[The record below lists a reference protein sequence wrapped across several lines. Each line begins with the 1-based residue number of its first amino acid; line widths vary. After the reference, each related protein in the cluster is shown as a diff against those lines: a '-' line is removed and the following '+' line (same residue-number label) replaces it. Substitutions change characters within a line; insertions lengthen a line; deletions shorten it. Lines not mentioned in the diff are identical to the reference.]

1 MEMMLRMALIAAIF
15 CAAVPAWSQTQPG
28 TPATPPPQ
36 HIPGQTGAKA
46 PEATPADK
54 PAEKLDPAKEA
65 AIRHLMDITETSK
78 LGENMNAAVIR
89 QVHDFIS
96 QALPQEQVPKF
107 MDTFSQKY
115 TASAPTGPVT
125 DAMVPIYARNFTM
138 EEIQQLTKFY
148 ESPLGQHL
156 VKVMPKV
163 VGESQAAGAR
173 IDQPL
178 AVAALRSMETDYP
191 QIKQMLPAERPAP
204 ASDAAPAA
212 PANGAA
218 TAPPRLSPAPSTTPS
233 TTPATPPQK

>member
-1 MEMMLRMALIAAIF
+1 MMLRMALIAAIF
-15 CAAVPAWSQTQPG
+15 CAAAPAWSQTQPG

-96 QALPQEQVPKF
+96 QALPQDQVPKF

-191 QIKQMLPAERPAP
+191 QIKQMLPAERSAP
-204 ASDAAPAA
+204 ASDAAPAM
-212 PANGAA
+212 PANGPA
-218 TAPPRLSPAPSTTPS
+218 TAPPRLSPAPSITPS

>member
-1 MEMMLRMALIAAIF
+1 MKLRMALITAIL
-15 CAAVPAWSQTQPG
+15 CTTAPAWSQTQPG

-36 HIPGQTGAKA
+36 HIPGQTGTKA
-46 PEATPADK
+46 PEAASPDK
-54 PAEKLDPAKEA
+54 PAEKLDPAKET

-78 LGENMNAAVIR
+78 LGENMNGAVIR

-96 QALPQEQVPKF
+96 QALPQDQVPKF

-156 VKVMPKV
+156 VKVMPRV
-163 VGESQAAGAR
+163 VGDSQAAGAR

-178 AVAALRSMETDYP
+178 AVAALRSMETEYP

-204 ASDAAPAA
+204 TSDAAPST
-212 PANGAA
+212 PASGAA
-218 TAPPRLSPAPSTTPS
+218 SAPPRLSPAPSTTPA
-233 TTPATPPQK
+233 PATPPQK

>member
-15 CAAVPAWSQTQPG
+15 CAAAPAWSQTQPG

-96 QALPQEQVPKF
+96 QALPQDQVPKF

-204 ASDAAPAA
+204 ASDAPAT

>member
-1 MEMMLRMALIAAIF
+1 MKLRMALITAILCIAA
-15 CAAVPAWSQTQPG
+15 PAWSQTQPG
-28 TPATPPPQ
+28 TAATPPPQ

-46 PEATPADK
+46 PEAAPAEK

-65 AIRHLMDITETSK
+65 AIRHLMDVTETSK
-78 LGENMNAAVIR
+78 MGENMNAAVIR

-96 QALPQEQVPKF
+96 QALPQDQVAKF

-138 EEIQQLTKFY
+138 EEIQELTKFY

-156 VKVMPKV
+156 VKVMPRV

-204 ASDAAPAA
+204 AEAAPAA
-212 PANGAA
+212 PANGASS
-218 TAPPRLSPAPSTTPS
+218 APPRLSPAPSTAPA
-233 TTPATPPQK
+233 TTPASPPQK

>member
-1 MEMMLRMALIAAIF
+1 MEMKLRMALIAAIL
-15 CAAVPAWSQTQPG
+15 CTAAPAWSQTQPG
-28 TPATPPPQ
+28 TAATPPPQ

-46 PEATPADK
+46 PEAAP
-54 PAEKLDPAKEA
+54 PEKLDPAKEA

-89 QVHDFIS
+89 QVRDFIS
-96 QALPQEQVPKF
+96 QALPQDQVPKF

-178 AVAALRSMETDYP
+178 AVAALRSIETDSP

-204 ASDAAPAA
+204 ASDAAPAT

-218 TAPPRLSPAPSTTPS
+218 TAPPR
-233 TTPATPPQK
+233 

>member
-1 MEMMLRMALIAAIF
+1 MKLRMVLITAILSTAA
-15 CAAVPAWSQTQPG
+15 PAWSQIQPG
-28 TPATPPPQ
+28 TAATPPQ
-36 HIPGQTGAKA
+36 HIPGQTGTKA
-46 PEATPADK
+46 PEAATDK

-78 LGENMNAAVIR
+78 LGENMNGAVIR

-96 QALPQEQVPKF
+96 QALPQDQVPKF

-125 DAMVPIYARNFTM
+125 DAMVPIYARNFTK
-138 EEIQQLTKFY
+138 EEIQELTKFY

-204 ASDAAPAA
+204 ASDAAPSA
-212 PANGAA
+212 PGSGAA
-218 TAPPRLSPAPSTTPS
+218 SAPPRLSPAPSTSP
-233 TTPATPPQK
+233 TPATPPQK

>member
-1 MEMMLRMALIAAIF
+1 MKLRMALIAAIL
-15 CAAVPAWSQTQPG
+15 CTAAPAWSQTQPG
-28 TPATPPPQ
+28 TAATPPPQ

-46 PEATPADK
+46 PEAA

-89 QVHDFIS
+89 QVRDFIS
-96 QALPQEQVPKF
+96 QALPQDQVPKF

-115 TASAPTGPVT
+115 TASAPTGPVI

-138 EEIQQLTKFY
+138 EEIQQLAKFY

-156 VKVMPKV
+156 VKVMPRV

-204 ASDAAPAA
+204 ASDPSPSA
-212 PANGAA
+212 PANGAGS
-218 TAPPRLSPAPSTTPS
+218 APPRLSPAPSTAPATTPA
-233 TTPATPPQK
+233 PATPPQK

>member
-1 MEMMLRMALIAAIF
+1 MEMKLRMALIAAIL
-15 CAAVPAWSQTQPG
+15 CTAAPAWSQTQPG
-28 TPATPPPQ
+28 TAATPPPQ

-46 PEATPADK
+46 PEAAP
-54 PAEKLDPAKEA
+54 PEKLDPAKEA

-89 QVHDFIS
+89 QVRDFIS
-96 QALPQEQVPKF
+96 QALPQDQVPKF

-115 TASAPTGPVT
+115 TASAPTGPVI

-138 EEIQQLTKFY
+138 EEIQQLAKFY

-156 VKVMPKV
+156 VKVMPRV

-178 AVAALRSMETDYP
+178 AVGALRSMETASP
-191 QIKQMLPAERPAP
+191 QIKQMRPAERPAP
-204 ASDAAPAA
+204 ASDAAPAT

-218 TAPPRLSPAPSTTPS
+218 TAPPR
-233 TTPATPPQK
+233 